1 MDKYTVAAVFRGIA
15 DILEI
20 KGENPFRI
28 RAYQRAAQNIES
40 LTEDLADL
48 MQRGELERVPGIG
61 KDLARKIAEI
71 LTTGQLRYYE
81 ELKKEVPP
89 GLVELLAVPGVGPR
103 TARLLYDQMNVTSI
117 DELERLAREGR
128 LRGLPGI
135 KAKTEENILRGI
147 ALVRQGTARRPL
159 GLVLPLVEYVVAY
172 LQERAPVE
180 RISPA
185 GSVRRRCETV
195 GDVDILVVSSAP
207 ERVMEIF
214 TTMPLVREVMARGST
229 RASVRTTD
237 GLQVDVR
244 VVERESFGAALCY
257 FTGSK
262 AHNIRV
268 RELAVRKGLKINE
281 YGVFRSD
288 ERLAGREEEEVYA
301 AVGLPWIPP
310 ELREDRGEIEA
321 AQAGRLP
328 RLVERSDLKG
338 DLHVHSRYSDGS
350 GTLEDI
356 AARARQLGLEW
367 VAVCDHSRSLKVAG
381 GLEVEELLVKLRAI
395 REFNERSPDVK
406 LLCGAEVDIDGRG
419 GLDYPDE
426 ILAQLDLV
434 VASIHSGFKQGEAVL
449 TARTVAA
456 MENPYV
462 DLIGHPTGRLFGER
476 EAYPLDLTAVL
487 DAAARTGAAL
497 EINAYPRRLDLNDVY
512 SRAAAQKGV
521 LLGIGSDAH
530 LVDQMDYLA
539 LGLDVARRAWL
550 APHQLLNTMTYGEL
564 KAWLAARR
572 RDRSGT
578 GP

>member
-1 MDKYTVAAVFRGIA
+1 
-15 DILEI
+15 
-20 KGENPFRI
+20 
-28 RAYQRAAQNIES
+28 
-40 LTEDLADL
+40 L
-48 MQRGELERVPGIG
+48 MARGELERVPGIG
-61 KDLARKIAEI
+61 KDLAKKIVEI
-71 LTTGQLRYYE
+71 LTTGGLRYYE

-89 GLVELLAVPGVGPR
+89 GLVQLLSVPGVGPR
-103 TARLLYDQMNVTSI
+103 TARLLYEQMHVTSI

-147 ALVRQGTARRPL
+147 ALVRQGSARRPL
-159 GLVLPLVEYVVAY
+159 GLVLPVVEYVVDY
-172 LQERAPVE
+172 LRERAPVE

-207 ERVMEIF
+207 ERVMEVF
-214 TTMPLVREVMARGST
+214 TTMPPVREVLARGNT
-229 RASVRTTD
+229 KASVLTAD

-268 RELAVRKGLKINE
+268 RELAVRRGLKINE
-281 YGVFRSD
+281 YGVFRGA
-288 ERLAGREEEEVYA
+288 ERIAGREEEEVYA

-328 RLVERSDLKG
+328 RLVERGDLRG

-350 GTLEDI
+350 GTLEEI
-356 AARARQLGLEW
+356 AARARRLGLEW

-381 GLEVEELLVKLRAI
+381 GLEPEELMEKLRAV
-395 REFNERSPDVK
+395 REFNEGSPDVK
-406 LLCGAEVDIDGRG
+406 LLCGAEVDVDARG

-426 ILAQLDLV
+426 ILARLDFV
-434 VASIHSGFKQGEAVL
+434 VAAIHSGFKQGEAVL
-449 TARTVAA
+449 TSRTVAA
-456 MENPYV
+456 VENPYV
-462 DLIGHPTGRLFGER
+462 DLVAHPTGRLFGER
-476 EAYPLDLTAVL
+476 EAYALDMSAVL
-487 DAAARTGAAL
+487 EAAARTGTAL
-497 EINAYPRRLDLNDVY
+497 EINAYPRRLDLNDVN
-512 SRAAAQKGV
+512 SRAAAQRGI

-539 LGLDVARRAWL
+539 LGLDVARRGWL
-550 APHQLLNTMTYGEL
+550 TSRDLLNTMTYAEL
-564 KAWLAARR
+564 RSWLSARRARAAR
-572 RDRSGT
+572 
-578 GP
+578 